1 VTDEKRPGALLDYV
15 WYYAIM
21 NSGGTHQHDPQ
32 LLKGVLGL
40 ILLRL
45 LAEGESYGYELVTRV
60 HDLGLVEVADGSI
73 YPALTR
79 LEREGHLACRLV
91 PSTSGPARKYY
102 RLSESGR
109 EALKAGARAW
119 LSLAEVVTPLFTSP
133 HLVRRKG
140 IA

>member
-1 VTDEKRPGALLDYV
+1 MRNYPLAKVFVYV
-15 WYYAIM
+15 WYCAVV
-21 NSGGTHQHDPQ
+21 NSEPAHQHDPQ

-79 LEREGHLACRLV
+79 LEREGHLESRLV
-91 PSTSGPARKYY
+91 ASTSGPARKYY
-102 RLSESGR
+102 RLSKHGQ
-109 EALKAGARAW
+109 EALNSGTRAW
-119 LSLAEVVTPLFTSP
+119 LSLAELVTPLLTGP
-133 HLVRRKG
+133 QLIRRKG

>member
-1 VTDEKRPGALLDYV
+1 MT
-15 WYYAIM
+15 
-21 NSGGTHQHDPQ
+21 SGGEHQHDPQ

-79 LEREGHLACRLV
+79 LEREGQLVSRLV

-102 RLSESGR
+102 RLSEQGR
-109 EALKAGARAW
+109 ETLKAGTRAW
-119 LSLAEVVTPLFTSP
+119 ISLTELVTPLLTGP
-133 HLVRRKG
+133 QLVRRKG

>member
-1 VTDEKRPGALLDYV
+1 MD
-15 WYYAIM
+15 
-21 NSGGTHQHDPQ
+21 SGLAHQHDPQ

-60 HDLGLVEVADGSI
+60 HDVGFVEVADGSI

-79 LEREGHLACRLV
+79 LEREGHLVSRLV
-91 PSTSGPARKYY
+91 ASTSGPARKYY

-109 EALKAGARAW
+109 DALNAGSRAW
-119 LSLAEVVTPLFTSP
+119 LSLSDLVTPLLTSP
-133 HLVRRKG
+133 QLVRRKD